1 MTEIRAMPK
10 RHEHENDLKAQS
22 QTRLWWALVV
32 NAFFFVVEVIGGVV
46 THSLALLAD
55 AAHMLTDIGALSLA
69 IFVAHLARKAPTP
82 ERTFGLLRAEVLGA
96 FINGA
101 ALILIVGMIFREA
114 WYRFG
119 EPQVVRGPLM
129 LAVAVVGLLANLA
142 SAAILWKGRED
153 NLNVQGAFLHMAADT
168 LGSGGAIVAG
178 SVIWLTGWY
187 PIDSLASVVI
197 GLLILWS
204 SWRFLKRTTHILLQ
218 ATPEDIDFLE
228 VKQALEEDE
237 HIEKVHDL
245 HIWAITSG
253 SPVLSAHLLLAP
265 CCTDSN
271 HWPLCLAAAKK
282 KLKERF
288 NIVHATL
295 QVETAP
301 GECRGPC
308 PLDRHARP
316 Q

>member
-1 MTEIRAMPK
+1 MPEKHDHEPDLRA
-10 RHEHENDLKAQS
+10 RS
-22 QTRLWWALVV
+22 QTRLWWALGI
-32 NAFFFVVEVIGGVV
+32 NAFFLVVEVIGGLL

-55 AAHMLTDIGALSLA
+55 AAHMLTDVGALSLA
-69 IFVAHLARKAPTP
+69 LFVAYLARKTPSP

-114 WYRFG
+114 WRRFG
-119 EPQVVRGPLM
+119 EPEVIQGPLM
-129 LAVAVVGLLANLA
+129 LAVALVGLFANLA
-142 SAAILWKGRED
+142 SAAILWKGKED
-153 NLNVQGAFLHMAADT
+153 NLNIQGSFLHMAADA
-168 LGSGGAIVAG
+168 LGSGGAVVAG

-204 SWRFLKRTTHILLQ
+204 SWRFLKRTTHILLE

-253 SPVLSAHLLLAP
+253 SPVLTAHLLLSP
-265 CCTDSN
+265 CCTNTN
-271 HWPLCLAAAKK
+271 HWQLCLAAAKK

-288 NIVHATL
+288 KITHATL
-295 QVETAP
+295 QVETAS
-301 GECRGPC
+301 GECRGTC
-308 PLDRHARP
+308 PLDLHAEP
-316 Q
+316 